1 MRLGDDE
8 SALESIPLR
17 LMIVAVVV
25 SMSVIPASEALES
38 LRDGDFVRRAE
49 AQLDL
54 IVSTVEVLAIEGP
67 GGMRTIELDFRSEGS
82 LRFESLIIGDSE
94 DGPNVSAV
102 VLRLSNGGTIVR
114 TADSPPVAI
123 GSGPGS
129 GLMIASSSCCL
140 RLSCEMSGPCPRVL
154 AESV

>member
-25 SMSVIPASEALES
+25 SMSVIPASQALEN

-54 IVSTVEVLAIEGP
+54 VVSTAEVLAIEGP
-67 GGMRTIELDFRSEGS
+67 GGVRTIELDFRSEGS
-82 LRFESLIIGDSE
+82 LRFRSMVVGDSV

-114 TADSPPVAI
+114 TADSPTI
-123 GSGPGS
+123 MMISGSGG
-129 GLMIASSSCCL
+129 GLTIASSYCCL
-140 RLSCEMSGPCPRVL
+140 RLSCEVSGACPRIL
-154 AESV
+154 AESI

>member
-1 MRLGDDE
+1 MRLGEDE

-25 SMSVIPASEALES
+25 SMSVIPASQALEN

-54 IVSTVEVLAIEGP
+54 IVSTAEVLAIEGP
-67 GGMRTIELDFRSEGS
+67 GGVRTIELDFRSEGS
-82 LRFESLIIGDSE
+82 LRFRCMFVGDSE
-94 DGPNVSAV
+94 DGANVSAV

-114 TADSPPVAI
+114 TADNPTIIMIS
-123 GSGPGS
+123 GSGG
-129 GLMIASSSCCL
+129 GLTIVSSYSCL
-140 RLSCEMSGPCPRVL
+140 RLSCEVSGSCPRIL